1 MGDLGYS
8 SFVGFCGLNHGLGCR
23 PPYNCCHTYATIVLM
38 SGINPA
44 FISQLHGQ
52 GVPMRLSSHARWN
65 DPSPVPAPAKRTLSY

>member
-1 MGDLGYS
+1 
-8 SFVGFCGLNHGLGCR
+8 
-23 PPYNCCHTYATIVLM
+23 M